1 MKKLFLLGCK
11 NKKMNMTFQLYFKQL
26 TVRTWNYRKSSTK
39 ILFQN
44 MRKFIS
50 SALLDQTFLTI
61 INNTFLFIPI
71 NALSSNSSFFSI
83 LQAHIHVTK
92 TDKKKKRF
100 LIRQH
105 HMLDVHDH
113 VDCFQFDKQ
122 SSRLFFSQCFKKLI
136 PNKASFQINQQ
147 KVGSSWQVVEARQ
160 K

>member
-1 MKKLFLLGCK
+1 MI
-11 NKKMNMTFQLYFKQL
+11 FQLYFKQF

-50 SALLDQTFLTI
+50 SALLDQIFLTI
-61 INNTFLFIPI
+61 INTTFLFIPR
-71 NALSSNSSFFSI
+71 NALSSNSSFLSI

-105 HMLDVHDH
+105 DMLGVLHDH

-122 SSRLFFSQCFKKLI
+122 SSGLFFFQCFKKLI